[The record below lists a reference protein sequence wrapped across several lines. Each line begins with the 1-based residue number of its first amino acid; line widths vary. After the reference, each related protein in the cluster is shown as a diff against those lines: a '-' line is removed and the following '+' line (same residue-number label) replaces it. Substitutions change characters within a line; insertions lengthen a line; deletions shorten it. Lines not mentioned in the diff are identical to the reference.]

1 MRHDALVGLLSE
13 IVGSRIKVAGFPD
26 SVLMT
31 IHDPKTWQAVRCLS
45 VPAHRLIDFVGDP
58 PREPREIEE
67 AMLDSV
73 SSNSI
78 TVSLIREQ
86 SEFPALQEATCYKF
100 RLAQI
105 ISLELLPVIGSV
117 QL

>member
-1 MRHDALVGLLSE
+1 MHHDALVGLLSE
-13 IVGSRIKVAGFPD
+13 IVRSRIKVAGFPD

-31 IHDPKTWQAVRCLS
+31 IHDPKTWQSVRCLS
-45 VPAHRLIDFVGDP
+45 IPAHRLMDFVGDT

-86 SEFPALQEATCYKF
+86 SEFSALQQTTGYKF

-105 ISLELLPVIGSV
+105 ISLELLPVIAPV